1 MEHLTLVRPTQ
12 TMREALLDYR
22 AEHFAQGETVLHG
35 GALLER
41 MEYEDWLRQTEEN
54 ARPETVHSD
63 WVVASTFAVVRR
75 EDGRIVGMADVRHTL
90 NAFLRAYGGH
100 IGVGVRPSERK
111 KGYGVQILRLAL
123 AYARTLPLKQVMVAC
138 NRENAGSRAMIL
150 ACGGRLE
157 REFLYEDG
165 SWVQVYWITL

>member
-12 TMREALLDYR
+12 AMREALLDYR

-35 GALLER
+35 GAQLER
-41 MEYEDWLRQTEEN
+41 MEYEDWLRRTEEN

-63 WVVASTFAVVRR
+63 WVAASTFAVVRR
-75 EDGRIVGMADVRHTL
+75 EDGRVVGMADIRHTL

-111 KGYGVQILRLAL
+111 KAMASRSCGWRWPMHAPFLWSRSWWPATG
-123 AYARTLPLKQVMVAC
+123 RTPAP
-138 NRENAGSRAMIL
+138 GP
-150 ACGGRLE
+150 
-157 REFLYEDG
+157 
-165 SWVQVYWITL
+165 